1 MSYPSPEPRIAALFA
16 LALFAAA
23 LPALAAAPPA
33 PPVSPAA
40 PPSARPAWP
49 HARLDVHTA
58 GGIRS
63 FAVDVADTPDREEL
77 GLMNVRMLPA
87 GLGMLFPVR
96 PVRGMQMW
104 MKNTYIPLDM
114 LFIDGKN
121 RVACVRERTTPL
133 SLALVDC
140 PHPSSAVL
148 EIAGGEARRLGIRPG
163 DKVDYPV
170 DRP

>member
-1 MSYPSPEPRIAALFA
+1 MPIASPDPRIAALFA
-16 LALFAAA
+16 LALFAQAV
-23 LPALAAAPPA
+23 PSPAAA
-33 PPVSPAA
+33 PAA
-40 PPSARPAWP
+40 PPSSARPAWP
-49 HARLDVHTA
+49 HARLDVHTTS
-58 GGIRS
+58 GIRS

-114 LFIDGKN
+114 LFIDAKN

-163 DKVDYPV
+163 DTVDYPV

>member
-1 MSYPSPEPRIAALFA
+1 MSTASPEPRSAALFA
-16 LALFAAA
+16 LALFAAT
-23 LPALAAAPPA
+23 LPALAAAPAAPPASPA
-33 PPVSPAA
+33 P

-114 LFIDGKN
+114 LFIDEKN